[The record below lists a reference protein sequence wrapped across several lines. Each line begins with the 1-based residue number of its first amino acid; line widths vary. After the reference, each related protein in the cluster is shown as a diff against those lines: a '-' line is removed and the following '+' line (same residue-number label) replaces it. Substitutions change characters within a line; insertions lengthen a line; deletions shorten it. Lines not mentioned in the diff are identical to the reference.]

1 MKALSLSTVF
11 ILFLALTGQWAYADV
26 NAVEATIDRNP
37 VMLDEAIRLTVTAD
51 GSVERDAFDS
61 SPLLKDFVVGRTSV
75 SSQTSIV
82 NFDTKRTTVWTT
94 TLFPRKEG
102 TFTIPAL
109 TIEGKRTQPI
119 NVQVIPV
126 QEQSNVAR
134 DYFVTTD
141 IDTKEAYLN
150 QQLLYTV
157 KLFLSSNIE
166 RGSLQAPEMQNAE
179 ITQLGEDKQYT
190 DIVNG
195 RRYQIIE
202 RQFAVV
208 PQSSG
213 EFILRGPIFTG
224 EVMAA
229 NTNQRFGFFNRTQQ
243 INRVGPDIT
252 VNIKPI
258 PSDINYPWLPS
269 EMVRVDE
276 EWPQGDVFV
285 AGEPVTRIVTLTAL
299 GVVEEQLPDIPEF
312 YPPNFKLYPDQ
323 SNTTTVERNQN
334 LISQRQTSLAIIPT
348 ESGTFVLPEIT
359 IPWFNTLTE
368 KTEYATIPARTITVQ
383 AASNAN
389 NANTDAGSAQGA
401 LNNTANTQLPAS
413 DNNQTSS
420 ENSQGAETTSTAS
433 QSEAELGPQI
443 QDSSILQSPLFIGI
457 TAFISVCWLVTL
469 LGWYVTHK
477 KLKRLLAS
485 GALPNAAYSDTQSN
499 NLSEQQAYEHLL
511 AVAKQHNLKALDN
524 ALQKW
529 LSLLN
534 GDRSQRAMPGDIPES
549 KGIKVPIEQLHRLR
563 FSASQQANN
572 DDSLKQHINL
582 LIDAIKQTRSNW
594 LNNKESKKN
603 TLSDLYPTS

>member
-1 MKALSLSTVF
+1 MRALLQSTLIVFLLTLLLST
-11 ILFLALTGQWAYADV
+11 AAYADV
-26 NAVEATIDRNP
+26 NSLEATIDRNP

-51 GSVERDAFDS
+51 GSADRDAFDS

-102 TFTIPAL
+102 TFTIPSL
-109 TIEGKRTQPI
+109 TIEGKSTQPI
-119 NVQVIPV
+119 QVKVIPV

-141 IDTKEAYLN
+141 IDVKEAYLN

-208 PQSSG
+208 PQASG
-213 EFILRGPIFTG
+213 EFTLRGPIFTG

-258 PSDINYPWLPS
+258 PQGIDYPWLPS

-276 EWPQGDVFV
+276 EWPQGDSFV

-323 SNTTTVERNQN
+323 SNTTTVEKDQS

-348 ESGTFVLPEIT
+348 QPGNFVLPEIT
-359 IPWFNTLTE
+359 IPWFNTLTQQ
-368 KTEYATIPARTITVQ
+368 TEYATIPARSITV
-383 AASNAN
+383 APASGAN
-389 NANTDAGSAQGA
+389 NANTPNSLDTPSMSSASNEDIQNDIPSAAKQPNASASSEDKPLDSASGEVNTDESTQLNRMVTGALLVLFIIALTGWLVTYRKLKQAQFMGPGITNKTGSAQRPHSYA
-401 LNNTANTQLPAS
+401 QWDEKAQFQNLM
-413 DNNQTSS
+413 
-420 ENSQGAETTSTAS
+420 
-433 QSEAELGPQI
+433 
-443 QDSSILQSPLFIGI
+443 
-457 TAFISVCWLVTL
+457 SVIKAKDT
-469 LGWYVTHK
+469 
-477 KLKRLLAS
+477 RLLTP
-485 GALPNAAYSDTQSN
+485 AL
-499 NLSEQQAYEHLL
+499 
-511 AVAKQHNLKALDN
+511 KQWIN
-524 ALQKW
+524 ALTSGKAQ
-529 LSLLN
+529 LS
-534 GDRSQRAMPGDIPES
+534 QFE
-549 KGIKVPIEQLHRLR
+549 GINASVNELYALR
-563 FSASQQANN
+563 FSANKADANTQ
-572 DDSLKQHINL
+572 SKQVMKALDKLSHEAKL
-582 LIDAIKQTRSNW
+582 ARSEWKQKSEG
-594 LNNKESKKN
+594 NNN
-603 TLSDLYPTS
+603 TLSALYPAS

>member
-1 MKALSLSTVF
+1 MRALLQSTRIVFLLTLLLST
-11 ILFLALTGQWAYADV
+11 AAYADV
-26 NAVEATIDRNP
+26 NSLEATIDRNP

-51 GSVERDAFDS
+51 GSAGRDAFDS

-102 TFTIPAL
+102 TFTIPSL
-109 TIEGKRTQPI
+109 TIEGKSTKPI
-119 NVQVIPV
+119 QVKVIPV

-141 IDTKEAYLN
+141 IDVKEAYLN

-208 PQSSG
+208 PQASG
-213 EFILRGPIFTG
+213 EFTLRGPIFTG

-258 PSDINYPWLPS
+258 PQGIDYPWLPS

-276 EWPQGDVFV
+276 EWPQGDSFV

-323 SNTTTVERNQN
+323 SNTTTVEKDQS

-348 ESGTFVLPEIT
+348 QPGNFVLPEIT
-359 IPWFNTLTE
+359 IPWFNTLTQQ
-368 KTEYATIPARTITVQ
+368 TEYATIPARSITV
-383 AASNAN
+383 APASGAN
-389 NANTDAGSAQGA
+389 NANTPNRLDTPSISSASNEDIQNDIPSTATQPNASASNEDRPLDRASGEDNTDENTQLNWMVTGALLVLFVIALTGWLVTYRKLKKAQFMGPGITHRTGSAQRHHSYA
-401 LNNTANTQLPAS
+401 QWDEKAQFQNLM
-413 DNNQTSS
+413 
-420 ENSQGAETTSTAS
+420 
-433 QSEAELGPQI
+433 
-443 QDSSILQSPLFIGI
+443 
-457 TAFISVCWLVTL
+457 SVIKTKD
-469 LGWYVTHK
+469 T
-477 KLKRLLAS
+477 RLLTP
-485 GALPNAAYSDTQSN
+485 AL
-499 NLSEQQAYEHLL
+499 
-511 AVAKQHNLKALDN
+511 KQWIN
-524 ALQKW
+524 ALTSGKAQ
-529 LSLLN
+529 LS
-534 GDRSQRAMPGDIPES
+534 QFE
-549 KGIKVPIEQLHRLR
+549 GINASVNELYALR
-563 FSASQQANN
+563 FSANKADASTQSKQVMKALDKLSHEAKLARSEWKQKSEGNN
-572 DDSLKQHINL
+572 
-582 LIDAIKQTRSNW
+582 
-594 LNNKESKKN
+594 N
-603 TLSDLYPTS
+603 TLSALYPAS

>member
-1 MKALSLSTVF
+1 MRALLQSTRIVFLLTLLLST
-11 ILFLALTGQWAYADV
+11 AAYADV
-26 NAVEATIDRNP
+26 NSLEATIDRNP

-51 GSVERDAFDS
+51 GSADRDAFDS

-102 TFTIPAL
+102 TFTIPSL
-109 TIEGKRTQPI
+109 TIEGKSTKPI
-119 NVQVIPV
+119 QVKVIPV

-141 IDTKEAYLN
+141 IDVKEAYLN

-208 PQSSG
+208 PQASG
-213 EFILRGPIFTG
+213 EFTLRGPIFTG

-258 PSDINYPWLPS
+258 PQGIDYPWLPS

-276 EWPQGDVFV
+276 EWPQGDSFV

-323 SNTTTVERNQN
+323 SNTTTVEKDQS

-348 ESGTFVLPEIT
+348 QPGNFVLPEIT
-359 IPWFNTLTE
+359 IPWFNTLTQQ
-368 KTEYATIPARTITVQ
+368 TEYATIPARSITV
-383 AASNAN
+383 APASGAN
-389 NANTDAGSAQGA
+389 NANTPNSLDTPSMSSASNEDIQNDIPSTATQPNASASNEGKPLDSASGEVNSDENTQLNRMVTGALLVLFIIALTGWLVTYRKLKQAQFMGVGITNKTGSAQRLHSYA
-401 LNNTANTQLPAS
+401 QWDEKAQFQNLM
-413 DNNQTSS
+413 
-420 ENSQGAETTSTAS
+420 
-433 QSEAELGPQI
+433 
-443 QDSSILQSPLFIGI
+443 
-457 TAFISVCWLVTL
+457 SVIKAKDT
-469 LGWYVTHK
+469 
-477 KLKRLLAS
+477 RLLTPALKQWINTLTSGKAQLSQFEGINAS
-485 GALPNAAYSDTQSN
+485 VNELYA
-499 NLSEQQAYEHLL
+499 
-511 AVAKQHNLKALDN
+511 
-524 ALQKW
+524 
-529 LSLLN
+529 
-534 GDRSQRAMPGDIPES
+534 
-549 KGIKVPIEQLHRLR
+549 LR
-563 FSASQQANN
+563 FSANKAHASTQSKQFMKALDKLSHEAKLARSEWKQKSEGNN
-572 DDSLKQHINL
+572 
-582 LIDAIKQTRSNW
+582 
-594 LNNKESKKN
+594 N
-603 TLSDLYPTS
+603 TLSALYPAS

>member
-1 MKALSLSTVF
+1 MRALLQSTLIVFLLTLLLST
-11 ILFLALTGQWAYADV
+11 AAYADV
-26 NAVEATIDRNP
+26 NSLEATIDRNP

-51 GSVERDAFDS
+51 GSADRDAFDS

-102 TFTIPAL
+102 TFTIPSL
-109 TIEGKRTQPI
+109 TIEGKSTKPI
-119 NVQVIPV
+119 QVKVIPV

-141 IDTKEAYLN
+141 IDVKEAYLN

-208 PQSSG
+208 PQASG
-213 EFILRGPIFTG
+213 EFTLRGPIFTG

-258 PSDINYPWLPS
+258 PQGIDYPWLPS

-276 EWPQGDVFV
+276 EWPQGDSFV

-323 SNTTTVERNQN
+323 SNTTTVEKDQS

-348 ESGTFVLPEIT
+348 QPGNFVLPEIT
-359 IPWFNTLTE
+359 IPWFNTLTQQ
-368 KTEYATIPARTITVQ
+368 TEYATIPARSITV
-383 AASNAN
+383 APASGAN
-389 NANTDAGSAQGA
+389 NANTPNSLDTPSMSSASNEDIQNDIPSTATQPNASASNEDKPLDSASGDVNTDESTQLNWMVTGALLVLFVIALTGWLVTYRKLKQAQFMGPGITNKTGSAQRPHSYA
-401 LNNTANTQLPAS
+401 QWDEKAQFQNLM
-413 DNNQTSS
+413 
-420 ENSQGAETTSTAS
+420 
-433 QSEAELGPQI
+433 
-443 QDSSILQSPLFIGI
+443 
-457 TAFISVCWLVTL
+457 SVIKAKDT
-469 LGWYVTHK
+469 
-477 KLKRLLAS
+477 RLLTP
-485 GALPNAAYSDTQSN
+485 AL
-499 NLSEQQAYEHLL
+499 
-511 AVAKQHNLKALDN
+511 KQWIN
-524 ALQKW
+524 ALTSGKAQ
-529 LSLLN
+529 LS
-534 GDRSQRAMPGDIPES
+534 QFE
-549 KGIKVPIEQLHRLR
+549 GINASVNELYALR
-563 FSASQQANN
+563 FSANKADANTQ
-572 DDSLKQHINL
+572 SKQVMKALDKLSHEAKL
-582 LIDAIKQTRSNW
+582 ARSEWKQKSEG
-594 LNNKESKKN
+594 NNN
-603 TLSDLYPTS
+603 TLSALYPAS

>member
-1 MKALSLSTVF
+1 MRALLQSTLIVFLLTLLLST
-11 ILFLALTGQWAYADV
+11 AAYADV
-26 NAVEATIDRNP
+26 NSLEATIDRNP

-51 GSVERDAFDS
+51 GSADRDAFDS

-102 TFTIPAL
+102 TFTIPSL
-109 TIEGKRTQPI
+109 TIEGKSTQPI
-119 NVQVIPV
+119 QVKVIPV

-141 IDTKEAYLN
+141 IDVKEAYLN

-208 PQSSG
+208 PQASG
-213 EFILRGPIFTG
+213 EFTLRGPIFTG

-258 PSDINYPWLPS
+258 PQGIDYPWLPS

-276 EWPQGDVFV
+276 EWPQGDSFV

-323 SNTTTVERNQN
+323 SNTTTVEKDQS

-348 ESGTFVLPEIT
+348 QPGNFVLPEIT
-359 IPWFNTLTE
+359 IPWFNTLTQQ
-368 KTEYATIPARTITVQ
+368 TEYATIPARSITV
-383 AASNAN
+383 APASGAN
-389 NANTDAGSAQGA
+389 NANTPNSLDTPSISSASNEDIQNDIPSTAKQPNASASNENKPLDSASGDVNTDESTQLNWMVTCALLVLFIIALTGWLVTYRKLKQAQFMGPGITNKTGSAQRPHSYA
-401 LNNTANTQLPAS
+401 QWDEKAQFQNLM
-413 DNNQTSS
+413 
-420 ENSQGAETTSTAS
+420 
-433 QSEAELGPQI
+433 
-443 QDSSILQSPLFIGI
+443 
-457 TAFISVCWLVTL
+457 SVIKAKDT
-469 LGWYVTHK
+469 
-477 KLKRLLAS
+477 RLLTS
-485 GALPNAAYSDTQSN
+485 AL
-499 NLSEQQAYEHLL
+499 
-511 AVAKQHNLKALDN
+511 KQWIN
-524 ALQKW
+524 ALTSGKAQ
-529 LSLLN
+529 LS
-534 GDRSQRAMPGDIPES
+534 QFE
-549 KGIKVPIEQLHRLR
+549 GINASVNELYALR
-563 FSASQQANN
+563 FSANKADANTQ
-572 DDSLKQHINL
+572 SKQVMKALDKLSHEAKL
-582 LIDAIKQTRSNW
+582 ARSEWKQKSEG
-594 LNNKESKKN
+594 NNN
-603 TLSDLYPTS
+603 TLSALYPAS

>member
-1 MKALSLSTVF
+1 MRALLQSTRIVFLLTLLLST
-11 ILFLALTGQWAYADV
+11 AAYADV
-26 NAVEATIDRNP
+26 NSLEATIDRNP

-51 GSVERDAFDS
+51 GSADRDAFDS

-102 TFTIPAL
+102 TFTIPSL
-109 TIEGKRTQPI
+109 TIEGKSTQPI
-119 NVQVIPV
+119 QVKVIPV

-141 IDTKEAYLN
+141 IDVKEAYLN

-208 PQSSG
+208 PQASG
-213 EFILRGPIFTG
+213 EFTLRGPIFTG

-258 PSDINYPWLPS
+258 PQGIDYPWLPS

-276 EWPQGDVFV
+276 EWPQGDSFV

-323 SNTTTVERNQN
+323 SNTTTVEKDQS

-348 ESGTFVLPEIT
+348 QPGNFVLPEIT
-359 IPWFNTLTE
+359 IPWFNTLTQQ
-368 KTEYATIPARTITVQ
+368 TEYATIPARSITV
-383 AASNAN
+383 APASGAN
-389 NANTDAGSAQGA
+389 NANTPNSLDTPSMSSASNEDIQNDIPSTATQPNASASNEGKPLDSASGEVNTDENTQLNRMVTGALLVLFIIALTGWLVTYRKLKQAQFMGPGLTNKTGSAQRPHSYA
-401 LNNTANTQLPAS
+401 QWDEKAQFQNLM
-413 DNNQTSS
+413 
-420 ENSQGAETTSTAS
+420 
-433 QSEAELGPQI
+433 
-443 QDSSILQSPLFIGI
+443 
-457 TAFISVCWLVTL
+457 SVIKAKDT
-469 LGWYVTHK
+469 
-477 KLKRLLAS
+477 RLLTP
-485 GALPNAAYSDTQSN
+485 AL
-499 NLSEQQAYEHLL
+499 
-511 AVAKQHNLKALDN
+511 KQWIN
-524 ALQKW
+524 ALTSGKAQ
-529 LSLLN
+529 LS
-534 GDRSQRAMPGDIPES
+534 QFE
-549 KGIKVPIEQLHRLR
+549 GINASVNELYALR
-563 FSASQQANN
+563 FSANKADANTQ
-572 DDSLKQHINL
+572 SKQVMKALDKLSHEAKL
-582 LIDAIKQTRSNW
+582 ARSEWKQKSEG
-594 LNNKESKKN
+594 NNN
-603 TLSDLYPTS
+603 TLSALYPAS

>member
-1 MKALSLSTVF
+1 MKALLRSTYFIF
-11 ILFLALTGQWAYADV
+11 ILTTLFSAVASTNAFADV

-37 VMLDEAIRLTVTAD
+37 VMIDEAIRLTITAD
-51 GSVERDAFDS
+51 GSADRDAFDS

-102 TFTIPAL
+102 TFTIPSL
-109 TIEGKRTQPI
+109 TVEGKSTKPI
-119 NVQVIPV
+119 QVKVIPV

-141 IDTKEAYLN
+141 IDIKEAYLN

-179 ITQLGEDKQYT
+179 IKQLGDDKQYT

-208 PQSSG
+208 PQASG
-213 EFILRGPIFTG
+213 EFTLRGPIFTG

-258 PSDINYPWLPS
+258 PQGIDYPWLPS

-276 EWPQGDVFV
+276 EWPQGDTFV

-323 SNTTTVERNQN
+323 SNTTTVEKDQS

-348 ESGTFVLPEIT
+348 QAGNFVLPEIT
-359 IPWFNTLTE
+359 IPWFNTLTQQ
-368 KTEYATIPARTITVQ
+368 TEYATIPARSITVAPASGVNKGN
-383 AASNAN
+383 AA
-389 NANTDAGSAQGA
+389 NANTPVSSSTTVENVPNDVPSTAAQSSTDADNKTNAS
-401 LNNTANTQLPAS
+401 NNASDDANTNKIA
-413 DNNQTSS
+413 
-420 ENSQGAETTSTAS
+420 
-433 QSEAELGPQI
+433 
-443 QDSSILQSPLFIGI
+443 PLYWAVTGVFIALFVIALAG
-457 TAFISVCWLVTL
+457 WLYT
-469 LGWYVTHK
+469 YR
-477 KLKRLLAS
+477 KLKQSRTFGQNS
-485 GALPNAAYSDTQSN
+485 SVKHGVPGSHALTSFDEKAQYQ
-499 NLSEQQAYEHLL
+499 NLMS
-511 AVAKQHNLKALDN
+511 VIKAKDIRSLSPSLKQWIN
-524 ALQKW
+524 ALTAGNVKH
-529 LSLLN
+529 
-534 GDRSQRAMPGDIPES
+534 SQFES
-549 KGIKVPIEQLHRLR
+549 INRIVNELYALR
-563 FSASQQANN
+563 FSANKSDASVQT
-572 DDSLKQHINL
+572 KQITKVLEELSNEVKRTRNEWKRK
-582 LIDAIKQTRSNW
+582 DASDNH
-594 LNNKESKKN
+594 
-603 TLSDLYPTS
+603 TLSNLYPAS

>member
-1 MKALSLSTVF
+1 MRALLQSTLIVFLLTLLLST
-11 ILFLALTGQWAYADV
+11 AAYADV
-26 NAVEATIDRNP
+26 NSLEATIDRNP

-51 GSVERDAFDS
+51 GSADRDAFDS

-102 TFTIPAL
+102 TFTIPSL
-109 TIEGKRTQPI
+109 TIEGKSTQPI
-119 NVQVIPV
+119 QVKVIPV

-141 IDTKEAYLN
+141 IDVKEAYLN

-208 PQSSG
+208 PQASG
-213 EFILRGPIFTG
+213 EFTLRGPIFTG

-258 PSDINYPWLPS
+258 PQGIDYPWLPS

-276 EWPQGDVFV
+276 EWPQGDSFV
-285 AGEPVTRIVTLTAL
+285 TGEPVTRIVTLTAL

-323 SNTTTVERNQN
+323 SNTTTVEKDQS

-348 ESGTFVLPEIT
+348 QPGNFVLPEIT
-359 IPWFNTLTE
+359 IPWFNTLTQQ
-368 KTEYATIPARTITVQ
+368 TEYATIPARSITV
-383 AASNAN
+383 APASGAN
-389 NANTDAGSAQGA
+389 NANTPNSLDTPSMSSASNEDIQNDIPSTATQPNASASNEGKPLDSASGEVNSDENTQLNRMVTGALLVLFIIALTGWLVTYRKLKQAQFMGVGITNKTGSAQRLHSYA
-401 LNNTANTQLPAS
+401 QWDEKAQFQNLM
-413 DNNQTSS
+413 
-420 ENSQGAETTSTAS
+420 
-433 QSEAELGPQI
+433 
-443 QDSSILQSPLFIGI
+443 
-457 TAFISVCWLVTL
+457 SVIKAKDT
-469 LGWYVTHK
+469 
-477 KLKRLLAS
+477 RLLTP
-485 GALPNAAYSDTQSN
+485 AL
-499 NLSEQQAYEHLL
+499 
-511 AVAKQHNLKALDN
+511 KQWIN
-524 ALQKW
+524 ALTSGKAQ
-529 LSLLN
+529 LS
-534 GDRSQRAMPGDIPES
+534 QFE
-549 KGIKVPIEQLHRLR
+549 GINASVNELYALR
-563 FSASQQANN
+563 FSANKADANTQ
-572 DDSLKQHINL
+572 SKQVMKALDKLSHEAKL
-582 LIDAIKQTRSNW
+582 ARSEWKRKSEGSN
-594 LNNKESKKN
+594 N
-603 TLSDLYPTS
+603 TLSALYPAS

>member
-1 MKALSLSTVF
+1 MRALLQSTRIVFLLTLLLST
-11 ILFLALTGQWAYADV
+11 AAYADV
-26 NAVEATIDRNP
+26 NSLEATIDRNP

-51 GSVERDAFDS
+51 GSADRDAFDS

-102 TFTIPAL
+102 TFTIPSL
-109 TIEGKRTQPI
+109 TIEGKSTQPI
-119 NVQVIPV
+119 QVKVIPV

-141 IDTKEAYLN
+141 IDVKEAYLN

-208 PQSSG
+208 PQASG
-213 EFILRGPIFTG
+213 EFTLRGPIFTG

-258 PSDINYPWLPS
+258 PQGIDYPWLPS

-276 EWPQGDVFV
+276 EWPQGDSFV
-285 AGEPVTRIVTLTAL
+285 AGEPVTRIITLTAL

-323 SNTTTVERNQN
+323 SNTTTVEKDQS

-348 ESGTFVLPEIT
+348 QPGNFVLPEIT
-359 IPWFNTLTE
+359 IPWFNTLTQQ
-368 KTEYATIPARTITVQ
+368 TEYATIPARSITV
-383 AASNAN
+383 APASSAN
-389 NANTDAGSAQGA
+389 NANTSNIPNTPLSSSTGTDAIQNDIPSTATKPSVSTNDEGKPLGSASGEVNTDKNNQLNWMVIGVLLALFVIALTGWLFTYRKLKQAQSTGLGITHKTSSAQRIHSSAQWDEKAHFQSLMSVIKAKNTRELTPA
-401 LNNTANTQLPAS
+401 LNKWIKALTLGNAQL
-413 DNNQTSS
+413 
-420 ENSQGAETTSTAS
+420 SQ
-433 QSEAELGPQI
+433 
-443 QDSSILQSPLFIGI
+443 FKGI
-457 TAFISVCWLVTL
+457 T
-469 LGWYVTHK
+469 
-477 KLKRLLAS
+477 
-485 GALPNAAYSDTQSN
+485 
-499 NLSEQQAYEHLL
+499 
-511 AVAKQHNLKALDN
+511 
-524 ALQKW
+524 
-529 LSLLN
+529 
-534 GDRSQRAMPGDIPES
+534 DRVNELYA
-549 KGIKVPIEQLHRLR
+549 LR
-563 FSASQQANN
+563 FSANKVDVSAQ
-572 DDSLKQHINL
+572 SKQVTKTLEQLSHE
-582 LIDAIKQTRSNW
+582 IKIARSEW
-594 LNNKESKKN
+594 KQKN
-603 TLSDLYPTS
+603 TKNAHTLSNLYPAS

>member
-1 MKALSLSTVF
+1 MRALLQSTRIVFLLTLLLST
-11 ILFLALTGQWAYADV
+11 AAYADV
-26 NAVEATIDRNP
+26 NSLEATIDRNP

-51 GSVERDAFDS
+51 GSADRDAFDS

-102 TFTIPAL
+102 TFTIPSL
-109 TIEGKRTQPI
+109 TIEGKSTQPI
-119 NVQVIPV
+119 QVKVIPV

-141 IDTKEAYLN
+141 IDVKEAYLN

-208 PQSSG
+208 PQASG
-213 EFILRGPIFTG
+213 EFTLRGPIFTG

-258 PSDINYPWLPS
+258 PQGIDYPWLPS

-276 EWPQGDVFV
+276 EWPQGDSFV

-323 SNTTTVERNQN
+323 SNTTTVEKDQS

-348 ESGTFVLPEIT
+348 QPGNFVLPEIT
-359 IPWFNTLTE
+359 IPWFNTLTQQ
-368 KTEYATIPARTITVQ
+368 TEYATIPARSITV
-383 AASNAN
+383 APASGAN
-389 NANTDAGSAQGA
+389 NANTPNSLDTPSMSSASNEDIQNDIPSAAKQPNASASSEDKPLDSASGEVNTDESTQLNWMVTCALLVLFIIALTGWLVTYRKLKQAQFMGPGITNKTGSAQRPHSYA
-401 LNNTANTQLPAS
+401 QWDEKAQFQNLM
-413 DNNQTSS
+413 
-420 ENSQGAETTSTAS
+420 
-433 QSEAELGPQI
+433 
-443 QDSSILQSPLFIGI
+443 
-457 TAFISVCWLVTL
+457 SVIKAKDT
-469 LGWYVTHK
+469 
-477 KLKRLLAS
+477 RLLTP
-485 GALPNAAYSDTQSN
+485 AL
-499 NLSEQQAYEHLL
+499 
-511 AVAKQHNLKALDN
+511 KQWIN
-524 ALQKW
+524 ALTSGKAQ
-529 LSLLN
+529 LS
-534 GDRSQRAMPGDIPES
+534 QFE
-549 KGIKVPIEQLHRLR
+549 GINASVNELYALR
-563 FSASQQANN
+563 FSANKADANTQ
-572 DDSLKQHINL
+572 SKQVMKALDKLSHEAKL
-582 LIDAIKQTRSNW
+582 ARSEWKQKSEG
-594 LNNKESKKN
+594 NNN
-603 TLSDLYPTS
+603 TLSALYPAS

>member
-1 MKALSLSTVF
+1 MRALLQSTLIVFLLTLLLST
-11 ILFLALTGQWAYADV
+11 AAYADV
-26 NAVEATIDRNP
+26 NSLEATIDRNP

-51 GSVERDAFDS
+51 GSADRDAFDS

-102 TFTIPAL
+102 TFTIPSL
-109 TIEGKRTQPI
+109 TIEGKSTQPI
-119 NVQVIPV
+119 QVKVIPV

-141 IDTKEAYLN
+141 IDVKEAYLN

-208 PQSSG
+208 PQASG
-213 EFILRGPIFTG
+213 EFTLRGPIFTG

-258 PSDINYPWLPS
+258 PQGIDYPWLPS
-269 EMVRVDE
+269 AMVRVDE
-276 EWPQGDVFV
+276 EWPQGDSFV

-323 SNTTTVERNQN
+323 SNTTTVENDQS
-334 LISQRQTSLAIIPT
+334 LILQRQTSLAIIPT
-348 ESGTFVLPEIT
+348 QPGNFVLPEIT
-359 IPWFNTLTE
+359 IPWFNTLTQQ
-368 KTEYATIPARTITVQ
+368 TEYATIPARSITV
-383 AASNAN
+383 APASGAN
-389 NANTDAGSAQGA
+389 NANTPNSLDTPSMSSASNEDIQNDIPSTATQPNASASNEGKPLDSASGEVNSDENTQLNRMVTGALLVLFIIALTGWLVTYRKLKQAQFMGVGITNKTGSAQRLHSYA
-401 LNNTANTQLPAS
+401 QWDEKAQFQNLM
-413 DNNQTSS
+413 
-420 ENSQGAETTSTAS
+420 
-433 QSEAELGPQI
+433 
-443 QDSSILQSPLFIGI
+443 
-457 TAFISVCWLVTL
+457 SVIKAKDT
-469 LGWYVTHK
+469 
-477 KLKRLLAS
+477 RLLTP
-485 GALPNAAYSDTQSN
+485 AL
-499 NLSEQQAYEHLL
+499 
-511 AVAKQHNLKALDN
+511 KQWIN
-524 ALQKW
+524 ALTSGKAQ
-529 LSLLN
+529 LS
-534 GDRSQRAMPGDIPES
+534 QFE
-549 KGIKVPIEQLHRLR
+549 GINASVNELYALR
-563 FSASQQANN
+563 FSANKADANTQ
-572 DDSLKQHINL
+572 SKQVMKALDKLSHEAKL
-582 LIDAIKQTRSNW
+582 ARSEWKQKSEG
-594 LNNKESKKN
+594 NNN
-603 TLSDLYPTS
+603 TLSALYPAS

>member
-1 MKALSLSTVF
+1 MRALLQSTLIVFLLTLLLST
-11 ILFLALTGQWAYADV
+11 AAYADV
-26 NAVEATIDRNP
+26 NSLEATIDRNP

-51 GSVERDAFDS
+51 GSADRDAFDS

-102 TFTIPAL
+102 TFTIPSL
-109 TIEGKRTQPI
+109 TIEGKSTQPI
-119 NVQVIPV
+119 QVKVIPV

-141 IDTKEAYLN
+141 IDVKEAYLN

-208 PQSSG
+208 PQASG
-213 EFILRGPIFTG
+213 EFTLRGPIFTG

-258 PSDINYPWLPS
+258 PQGIDYPWLPS

-276 EWPQGDVFV
+276 EWPQGDSFV

-323 SNTTTVERNQN
+323 SNTTTVEKDQS

-348 ESGTFVLPEIT
+348 QPGNFVLPEIT
-359 IPWFNTLTE
+359 IPWFNTLTQQ
-368 KTEYATIPARTITVQ
+368 TEYATIPARSITV
-383 AASNAN
+383 APASGAN
-389 NANTDAGSAQGA
+389 NANTPNSLDTPSISSASNEDIQNDIPSTAPQTNASASNEGKPLASASGDVSTDESTQLNWMVTGALLVLFVIALTGWLVTYRKLKQAQFMGVGITNKTGSAQRLHSYA
-401 LNNTANTQLPAS
+401 QWDEKAQFQNLM
-413 DNNQTSS
+413 
-420 ENSQGAETTSTAS
+420 
-433 QSEAELGPQI
+433 
-443 QDSSILQSPLFIGI
+443 
-457 TAFISVCWLVTL
+457 SVIKAKDT
-469 LGWYVTHK
+469 
-477 KLKRLLAS
+477 RLLTP
-485 GALPNAAYSDTQSN
+485 AL
-499 NLSEQQAYEHLL
+499 
-511 AVAKQHNLKALDN
+511 KQWIN
-524 ALQKW
+524 ALTSGKAQ
-529 LSLLN
+529 LS
-534 GDRSQRAMPGDIPES
+534 QFE
-549 KGIKVPIEQLHRLR
+549 GINASVNELYALR
-563 FSASQQANN
+563 FSANKADANTQ
-572 DDSLKQHINL
+572 SKQVMKALDKLSHEAKL
-582 LIDAIKQTRSNW
+582 ARSEWKQKSEG
-594 LNNKESKKN
+594 NNN
-603 TLSDLYPTS
+603 TLSALYPAS

>member
-1 MKALSLSTVF
+1 MRALLQSTLIVFLLTLLLST
-11 ILFLALTGQWAYADV
+11 AAYADV
-26 NAVEATIDRNP
+26 HSLEATIDRNP

-51 GSVERDAFDS
+51 GSADRDAFDS

-102 TFTIPAL
+102 TFTIPSL
-109 TIEGKRTQPI
+109 TIEGKSTKPI
-119 NVQVIPV
+119 QVKVIPV

-141 IDTKEAYLN
+141 IDVKEAYLN

-208 PQSSG
+208 PQASG
-213 EFILRGPIFTG
+213 EFTLRGPIFTG

-258 PSDINYPWLPS
+258 PQGIDYPWLPS

-276 EWPQGDVFV
+276 EWPQGDSFV

-323 SNTTTVERNQN
+323 SNTTTVEKDQS

-348 ESGTFVLPEIT
+348 QPGNFVLPEIT
-359 IPWFNTLTE
+359 IPWFNTLTQQ
-368 KTEYATIPARTITVQ
+368 TEYATIPARSITV
-383 AASNAN
+383 APASGAN
-389 NANTDAGSAQGA
+389 NANTPNSLDTPSISSASNEDIQNDIPSTAKQPNASASNENKPLDSASGEVNTDESTQLNWMVTCALFVLFIIALTGWLVTYRKLKQAQFMGVGITNKTGSAQRLHSYA
-401 LNNTANTQLPAS
+401 QWDEKAQFQNLM
-413 DNNQTSS
+413 
-420 ENSQGAETTSTAS
+420 
-433 QSEAELGPQI
+433 
-443 QDSSILQSPLFIGI
+443 
-457 TAFISVCWLVTL
+457 SVIKAKDT
-469 LGWYVTHK
+469 
-477 KLKRLLAS
+477 RLLTP
-485 GALPNAAYSDTQSN
+485 AL
-499 NLSEQQAYEHLL
+499 
-511 AVAKQHNLKALDN
+511 KQWIN
-524 ALQKW
+524 ALTSGKAQ
-529 LSLLN
+529 LS
-534 GDRSQRAMPGDIPES
+534 QFE
-549 KGIKVPIEQLHRLR
+549 GINASVNELYALR
-563 FSASQQANN
+563 FSANKADASTQSKQVMKALDKLSHEAKLARSEWKQKSEGNN
-572 DDSLKQHINL
+572 
-582 LIDAIKQTRSNW
+582 
-594 LNNKESKKN
+594 N
-603 TLSDLYPTS
+603 TLSALYPAS

>member
-1 MKALSLSTVF
+1 MRALLQSTLIVFLLTLLLST
-11 ILFLALTGQWAYADV
+11 AAYADV
-26 NAVEATIDRNP
+26 HSLEATIDRNP

-51 GSVERDAFDS
+51 GSADRDAFDS

-102 TFTIPAL
+102 TFTIPSL
-109 TIEGKRTQPI
+109 TIEGKSTQPI
-119 NVQVIPV
+119 QVKVIPV

-141 IDTKEAYLN
+141 IDVKEAYLN

-208 PQSSG
+208 PQASG
-213 EFILRGPIFTG
+213 EFTLRGPIFTG

-258 PSDINYPWLPS
+258 PQGIDYPWLPS

-276 EWPQGDVFV
+276 EWPQGDSFV

-323 SNTTTVERNQN
+323 SNTTTVEKDQS

-348 ESGTFVLPEIT
+348 QPGNFVLPEIT
-359 IPWFNTLTE
+359 IPWFNTLTQQ
-368 KTEYATIPARTITVQ
+368 TEYATIPARSITV
-383 AASNAN
+383 APAGGAN
-389 NANTDAGSAQGA
+389 NANTPNSLDTPSISNASNEDIQNDIPSTATQPNASASNEGKPLDSASGEVNSDENTQLNRMVTGALLVLFIIALTGWLVTYRKLKQAQFMGVGITNKIGSAQRLHSYA
-401 LNNTANTQLPAS
+401 QWDEKAQFQNLM
-413 DNNQTSS
+413 
-420 ENSQGAETTSTAS
+420 
-433 QSEAELGPQI
+433 
-443 QDSSILQSPLFIGI
+443 
-457 TAFISVCWLVTL
+457 SVIKAKDT
-469 LGWYVTHK
+469 
-477 KLKRLLAS
+477 RLLTP
-485 GALPNAAYSDTQSN
+485 AL
-499 NLSEQQAYEHLL
+499 
-511 AVAKQHNLKALDN
+511 KQWIN
-524 ALQKW
+524 ALTSGKAQ
-529 LSLLN
+529 LS
-534 GDRSQRAMPGDIPES
+534 QFE
-549 KGIKVPIEQLHRLR
+549 GINASVNELYALR
-563 FSASQQANN
+563 FSANKADANTQ
-572 DDSLKQHINL
+572 SKQVMKALDKLSHEAKL
-582 LIDAIKQTRSNW
+582 ARSEWKQKSEG
-594 LNNKESKKN
+594 NNN
-603 TLSDLYPTS
+603 TLSALYPAS

>member
-1 MKALSLSTVF
+1 MRALLQSTLIVFLLTLLLST
-11 ILFLALTGQWAYADV
+11 AAYADV
-26 NAVEATIDRNP
+26 NSLEATIDRNP

-51 GSVERDAFDS
+51 GSADRDAFDS

-102 TFTIPAL
+102 TFTIPSL
-109 TIEGKRTQPI
+109 TIEGKSTQPI
-119 NVQVIPV
+119 QVKVIPV

-141 IDTKEAYLN
+141 IDVKEAYLN

-208 PQSSG
+208 PQASG
-213 EFILRGPIFTG
+213 EFTLRGPIFTG

-258 PSDINYPWLPS
+258 PQGIDYPWLPS

-276 EWPQGDVFV
+276 EWPQGDSFV

-323 SNTTTVERNQN
+323 SNTTTVEKDQS

-348 ESGTFVLPEIT
+348 QPGNFVLPEIT
-359 IPWFNTLTE
+359 IPWFNTLTQQ
-368 KTEYATIPARTITVQ
+368 TEYATIPARSITV
-383 AASNAN
+383 APASGAN
-389 NANTDAGSAQGA
+389 NANTPNSLDTPSISSASNEDIQNDIPSTAPQPNASASKEGEPLDSASGEFNTDENTQLNWMVTGALLVLFVIALTGWLVTYRKLKQAQFMGVGITNKTGSAQRLHSYA
-401 LNNTANTQLPAS
+401 QWDEKAQFQNLM
-413 DNNQTSS
+413 
-420 ENSQGAETTSTAS
+420 
-433 QSEAELGPQI
+433 
-443 QDSSILQSPLFIGI
+443 
-457 TAFISVCWLVTL
+457 SVIKAKDT
-469 LGWYVTHK
+469 
-477 KLKRLLAS
+477 RLLTP
-485 GALPNAAYSDTQSN
+485 AL
-499 NLSEQQAYEHLL
+499 
-511 AVAKQHNLKALDN
+511 KQWIN
-524 ALQKW
+524 ALTSGKAQ
-529 LSLLN
+529 LS
-534 GDRSQRAMPGDIPES
+534 QFE
-549 KGIKVPIEQLHRLR
+549 GINASVNELYALR
-563 FSASQQANN
+563 FSANKADANTQ
-572 DDSLKQHINL
+572 SKQVMKALDKLSHEAKL
-582 LIDAIKQTRSNW
+582 ARSEWKQKSEG
-594 LNNKESKKN
+594 NNN
-603 TLSDLYPTS
+603 TLSALYPAS

>member
-1 MKALSLSTVF
+1 MRALLQSTG
-11 ILFLALTGQWAYADV
+11 IIFLLTLLVSAAAYADV
-26 NAVEATIDRNP
+26 NSVEATIDRNP
-37 VMLDEAIRLTVTAD
+37 VMLDEAIRLTITAD
-51 GSVERDAFDS
+51 GSADRDAFDS

-102 TFTIPAL
+102 TFTIPSL
-109 TIEGKRTQPI
+109 TIEGKSTKPI
-119 NVQVIPV
+119 QVEVIPV

-141 IDTKEAYLN
+141 IDLNEAYLN

-208 PQSSG
+208 PQASG
-213 EFILRGPIFTG
+213 EFTLRGPIFTG

-258 PSDINYPWLPS
+258 PQGIDYPWLPS

-276 EWPQGDVFV
+276 EWPQGDNFV

-323 SNTTTVERNQN
+323 SNTTTVEKDQS

-348 ESGTFVLPEIT
+348 QPGDFVLPEIT
-359 IPWFNTLTE
+359 IPWFNTLTQ
-368 KTEYATIPARTITVQ
+368 KTEYATIPARSITVVP
-383 AASNAN
+383 ATSSSNP
-389 NANTDAGSAQGA
+389 S
-401 LNNTANTQLPAS
+401 NTAP
-413 DNNQTSS
+413 TS
-420 ENSQGAETTSTAS
+420 NETV
-433 QSEAELGPQI
+433 G
-443 QDSSILQSPLFIGI
+443 
-457 TAFISVCWLVTL
+457 
-469 LGWYVTHK
+469 
-477 KLKRLLAS
+477 
-485 GALPNAAYSDTQSN
+485 DTQSGLPSKAIEPDVDSSKEGKPSDSTADDASIN
-499 NLSEQQAYEHLL
+499 ERTQLDWVVSVVLL
-511 AVAKQHNLKALDN
+511 ALLLVALIGWFLTYRKLKQTQLAGLTDSTKPRFNVTAALDEKAQYQRLMAVIKAKDTSSVPLTLKQWIN
-524 ALQKW
+524 ALTAGKAH
-529 LSLLN
+529 LSQFDGVNTAVDELY
-534 GDRSQRAMPGDIPES
+534 A
-549 KGIKVPIEQLHRLR
+549 LR
-563 FSASQQANN
+563 FSASQTDKGAQSEQISKTLEKLTNE
-572 DDSLKQHINL
+572 
-582 LIDAIKQTRSNW
+582 IKQARSKW
-594 LNNKESKKN
+594 QQTGAKN
-603 TLSDLYPTS
+603 SHTLSNLYPAS

>member
-1 MKALSLSTVF
+1 MRALLQSTLIVFLLTLLLST
-11 ILFLALTGQWAYADV
+11 AAYADV
-26 NAVEATIDRNP
+26 NSLEATIDRNP

-51 GSVERDAFDS
+51 GSADRDAFDS

-102 TFTIPAL
+102 TFTIPSL
-109 TIEGKRTQPI
+109 TIEGKSTQPI
-119 NVQVIPV
+119 QVKVIPV

-141 IDTKEAYLN
+141 IDVKEAYLN

-208 PQSSG
+208 PQASG
-213 EFILRGPIFTG
+213 EFTLRGPIFTG

-258 PSDINYPWLPS
+258 PQGIDYPWLPS

-276 EWPQGDVFV
+276 EWPQGDSFV

-323 SNTTTVERNQN
+323 SNTTTVEKDQS

-348 ESGTFVLPEIT
+348 QPGNFVLPEIT
-359 IPWFNTLTE
+359 IPWFNTLTQQ
-368 KTEYATIPARTITVQ
+368 TEYATIPARSITV
-383 AASNAN
+383 APASGAN
-389 NANTDAGSAQGA
+389 NANTPNSLDTPSISSASNEDIQNDIPTTAKQPNASASNEDKPLDSASGEVNTDESTQLNWMVTCALLVLFIIALTGWLVTYRKLKQAQFMGPGLTNKTGSAQRPHSYA
-401 LNNTANTQLPAS
+401 QWDEKAQFQNLM
-413 DNNQTSS
+413 
-420 ENSQGAETTSTAS
+420 
-433 QSEAELGPQI
+433 
-443 QDSSILQSPLFIGI
+443 
-457 TAFISVCWLVTL
+457 SVIKAKDT
-469 LGWYVTHK
+469 
-477 KLKRLLAS
+477 RLLTP
-485 GALPNAAYSDTQSN
+485 AL
-499 NLSEQQAYEHLL
+499 
-511 AVAKQHNLKALDN
+511 KQWIN
-524 ALQKW
+524 ALTSGKAQ
-529 LSLLN
+529 LS
-534 GDRSQRAMPGDIPES
+534 QFE
-549 KGIKVPIEQLHRLR
+549 GINASVNELYALR
-563 FSASQQANN
+563 FSANKADANTQ
-572 DDSLKQHINL
+572 SKQVMKALDKLSHEAKL
-582 LIDAIKQTRSNW
+582 ARSEWKQKSEG
-594 LNNKESKKN
+594 NNN
-603 TLSDLYPTS
+603 TLSALYPAS

>member
-1 MKALSLSTVF
+1 MRALLQSTRIVFLLTLLLST
-11 ILFLALTGQWAYADV
+11 AAYADV
-26 NAVEATIDRNP
+26 NSLEATIDRNP

-51 GSVERDAFDS
+51 GSADRDAFDS

-102 TFTIPAL
+102 TFTIPSL
-109 TIEGKRTQPI
+109 TIEGKSTQPI
-119 NVQVIPV
+119 QVKVIPV

-141 IDTKEAYLN
+141 IDVKEAYLN

-208 PQSSG
+208 PQASG
-213 EFILRGPIFTG
+213 EFTLRGPIFTG

-258 PSDINYPWLPS
+258 PQGIDYPWLPS
-269 EMVRVDE
+269 AMVRVDE
-276 EWPQGDVFV
+276 EWPQGDSFV

-323 SNTTTVERNQN
+323 SNTTTVEKDQS

-348 ESGTFVLPEIT
+348 QPGNFVLPEIT
-359 IPWFNTLTE
+359 IPWFNTLTQQ
-368 KTEYATIPARTITVQ
+368 TEYATIPARSITV
-383 AASNAN
+383 APASGAN
-389 NANTDAGSAQGA
+389 NANTPNSLDTPSISSASNEDIQNDIPTTAKQPNASASNEDKPLDSASGEVNTDESTQLNWMVTCALLVLFIIALTGWLVTYRKLKQAQFMGPGLTNKTGSAQRPHSYA
-401 LNNTANTQLPAS
+401 QWDEKAQFQNLM
-413 DNNQTSS
+413 
-420 ENSQGAETTSTAS
+420 
-433 QSEAELGPQI
+433 
-443 QDSSILQSPLFIGI
+443 
-457 TAFISVCWLVTL
+457 SVIKAKDT
-469 LGWYVTHK
+469 
-477 KLKRLLAS
+477 RLLTP
-485 GALPNAAYSDTQSN
+485 AL
-499 NLSEQQAYEHLL
+499 
-511 AVAKQHNLKALDN
+511 KQWIN
-524 ALQKW
+524 ALTSGKAQ
-529 LSLLN
+529 LS
-534 GDRSQRAMPGDIPES
+534 QFE
-549 KGIKVPIEQLHRLR
+549 GINASVNELYALR
-563 FSASQQANN
+563 FSANKADANTQ
-572 DDSLKQHINL
+572 SKQVMKALDKLSHEAKL
-582 LIDAIKQTRSNW
+582 ARSEWKQKSEGSN
-594 LNNKESKKN
+594 N
-603 TLSDLYPTS
+603 TLSALYPAS

>member
-1 MKALSLSTVF
+1 MRALLQSTRIVFLLTLLLST
-11 ILFLALTGQWAYADV
+11 AAYADV
-26 NAVEATIDRNP
+26 NSLEATIDRNP

-51 GSVERDAFDS
+51 GSADRDAFDS

-102 TFTIPAL
+102 TFTIPSL
-109 TIEGKRTQPI
+109 TIEGKSTKPI
-119 NVQVIPV
+119 QVKVIPV

-141 IDTKEAYLN
+141 IDVKEAYLN

-208 PQSSG
+208 PQASG
-213 EFILRGPIFTG
+213 EFTLRGPIFTG

-258 PSDINYPWLPS
+258 PQGIDYPWLPS

-276 EWPQGDVFV
+276 EWPQGDSFV

-323 SNTTTVERNQN
+323 SNTTTVEKDQS

-348 ESGTFVLPEIT
+348 QPGNFVLPEIT
-359 IPWFNTLTE
+359 IPWFNTLTQQ
-368 KTEYATIPARTITVQ
+368 TEYATIPARSITV
-383 AASNAN
+383 APASGAN
-389 NANTDAGSAQGA
+389 NANTPNSLDTPSMSSASNEDIQNDIPSTATQPNASASNEDRPLDRASGEDNTDENTQLNWMVTGALLVLFVIALTGWLVTYRKLKQAQFMGPGLTNKTGSAQRPHSYA
-401 LNNTANTQLPAS
+401 QWDEKAQFQNLM
-413 DNNQTSS
+413 
-420 ENSQGAETTSTAS
+420 
-433 QSEAELGPQI
+433 
-443 QDSSILQSPLFIGI
+443 
-457 TAFISVCWLVTL
+457 SVIKAKDT
-469 LGWYVTHK
+469 
-477 KLKRLLAS
+477 RLLTP
-485 GALPNAAYSDTQSN
+485 AL
-499 NLSEQQAYEHLL
+499 
-511 AVAKQHNLKALDN
+511 KQWIN
-524 ALQKW
+524 ALTSGKAQ
-529 LSLLN
+529 LS
-534 GDRSQRAMPGDIPES
+534 QFE
-549 KGIKVPIEQLHRLR
+549 GINASVNELYALR
-563 FSASQQANN
+563 FSANKADANTQ
-572 DDSLKQHINL
+572 SKQVMKALDKLSHEAKL
-582 LIDAIKQTRSNW
+582 ARSEWKQKSEG
-594 LNNKESKKN
+594 NNN
-603 TLSDLYPTS
+603 TLSALYPAS

>member
-1 MKALSLSTVF
+1 MRALLQSTRIVFLLTLLLST
-11 ILFLALTGQWAYADV
+11 AAYADV
-26 NAVEATIDRNP
+26 NSLEATIDRNP

-51 GSVERDAFDS
+51 GSADRDAFDS

-102 TFTIPAL
+102 TFTIPSL
-109 TIEGKRTQPI
+109 TIEGKSTKPI
-119 NVQVIPV
+119 QVKVIPV

-141 IDTKEAYLN
+141 IDVKEAYLN

-208 PQSSG
+208 PQASG
-213 EFILRGPIFTG
+213 EFTLRGPIFTG

-258 PSDINYPWLPS
+258 PQGIDYPWLPS

-276 EWPQGDVFV
+276 EWPQGDSFV

-323 SNTTTVERNQN
+323 SNTTTVEKDQS

-348 ESGTFVLPEIT
+348 QPGNFVLPEIT
-359 IPWFNTLTE
+359 IPWFNTLTQQ
-368 KTEYATIPARTITVQ
+368 TEYATIPARSITV
-383 AASNAN
+383 APASGAN
-389 NANTDAGSAQGA
+389 NANTPNSLDTPSISSASNEDIQNDIPSTAKQPNASASNEDKPLDSASGEVNTDESTQLNWMVTCALLVLFIIALTGWLVTYRKLKQAQFMGPGITNKTGSAQRPHSYA
-401 LNNTANTQLPAS
+401 QWDEKAQFQNLM
-413 DNNQTSS
+413 
-420 ENSQGAETTSTAS
+420 
-433 QSEAELGPQI
+433 
-443 QDSSILQSPLFIGI
+443 
-457 TAFISVCWLVTL
+457 SVIKAKDT
-469 LGWYVTHK
+469 
-477 KLKRLLAS
+477 RLLTS
-485 GALPNAAYSDTQSN
+485 AL
-499 NLSEQQAYEHLL
+499 
-511 AVAKQHNLKALDN
+511 KQWIN
-524 ALQKW
+524 ALTSGKAQ
-529 LSLLN
+529 LS
-534 GDRSQRAMPGDIPES
+534 QFE
-549 KGIKVPIEQLHRLR
+549 GINASVNELYALR
-563 FSASQQANN
+563 FSANKADANTQ
-572 DDSLKQHINL
+572 SKQVMKALDKLSHEAKL
-582 LIDAIKQTRSNW
+582 ARSEWKQKSEG
-594 LNNKESKKN
+594 NNN
-603 TLSDLYPTS
+603 TLSALYPAS

>member
-1 MKALSLSTVF
+1 MRALLQSTRIVFLLTLLLST
-11 ILFLALTGQWAYADV
+11 AAYADV
-26 NAVEATIDRNP
+26 NSLEATIDRNP

-51 GSVERDAFDS
+51 GSADRDAFDS

-102 TFTIPAL
+102 TFTIPSL
-109 TIEGKRTQPI
+109 TIEGKSTQPI
-119 NVQVIPV
+119 QVKVIPV
-126 QEQSNVAR
+126 QEKSNVAR

-141 IDTKEAYLN
+141 IDVKEAYLN

-208 PQSSG
+208 PQASG
-213 EFILRGPIFTG
+213 EFTLRGPIFTG

-258 PSDINYPWLPS
+258 PQGIDYPWLPS
-269 EMVRVDE
+269 AMVRVDE
-276 EWPQGDVFV
+276 EWPQGDSFV

-323 SNTTTVERNQN
+323 SNTTTVEKDQS

-348 ESGTFVLPEIT
+348 QPGNFVLPEIT
-359 IPWFNTLTE
+359 IPWFNTLTQQ
-368 KTEYATIPARTITVQ
+368 TEYATIPARSITV
-383 AASNAN
+383 APASGAN
-389 NANTDAGSAQGA
+389 NANTPNSLDTPSISSASNEDIQNDIPTTAKQPNASASNEDKPLDSASGDVSTDESTQLNWMVTCALLVLFIIALTGWLVTYRKLKQAQFMGPGLTNKTGSAQRPHSYA
-401 LNNTANTQLPAS
+401 QWDEKAQFQNLM
-413 DNNQTSS
+413 
-420 ENSQGAETTSTAS
+420 
-433 QSEAELGPQI
+433 
-443 QDSSILQSPLFIGI
+443 
-457 TAFISVCWLVTL
+457 SVIKAKDT
-469 LGWYVTHK
+469 
-477 KLKRLLAS
+477 RLLTP
-485 GALPNAAYSDTQSN
+485 AL
-499 NLSEQQAYEHLL
+499 
-511 AVAKQHNLKALDN
+511 KQWIN
-524 ALQKW
+524 ALTSGKAQ
-529 LSLLN
+529 LS
-534 GDRSQRAMPGDIPES
+534 QFE
-549 KGIKVPIEQLHRLR
+549 GINASVNELYALR
-563 FSASQQANN
+563 FSANKADANTQ
-572 DDSLKQHINL
+572 SKQVMKALDKLSHEAKL
-582 LIDAIKQTRSNW
+582 ARSEWKQKSEG
-594 LNNKESKKN
+594 NNN
-603 TLSDLYPTS
+603 TLSALYPAS

>member
-1 MKALSLSTVF
+1 MRALLQSTRIVFLLTLLLST
-11 ILFLALTGQWAYADV
+11 AAYADV
-26 NAVEATIDRNP
+26 NSLEATIDRNP

-51 GSVERDAFDS
+51 GSADRDAFDS

-102 TFTIPAL
+102 TFTIPSL
-109 TIEGKRTQPI
+109 TIEGKSTKPI
-119 NVQVIPV
+119 QVKVIPV

-141 IDTKEAYLN
+141 IDVKEAYLN

-208 PQSSG
+208 PQASG
-213 EFILRGPIFTG
+213 EFTLRGPIFTG

-258 PSDINYPWLPS
+258 PQGIDYPWLPS

-276 EWPQGDVFV
+276 EWPQGDSFV
-285 AGEPVTRIVTLTAL
+285 AGEPVTRIITLTAL

-323 SNTTTVERNQN
+323 SNTTTVEKDQS

-348 ESGTFVLPEIT
+348 QPGNFVLPEIT
-359 IPWFNTLTE
+359 IPWFNTLTQQ
-368 KTEYATIPARTITVQ
+368 TEYATIPARSITV
-383 AASNAN
+383 APANGAN
-389 NANTDAGSAQGA
+389 NANTSNIPNTPSTSSTGTDAIQNDIPSTATKPNVSANDEGKPLGSASGEAITDENAQFNWMVIGVLLALFVVALTGWLFTYRKLKQAQFTGPELTHKTSSAQRIHSSAQWDEKAHFQSLMSVIKAKNTRELTPA
-401 LNNTANTQLPAS
+401 LNKWIKALTLGNAQL
-413 DNNQTSS
+413 
-420 ENSQGAETTSTAS
+420 SQ
-433 QSEAELGPQI
+433 
-443 QDSSILQSPLFIGI
+443 FKGI
-457 TAFISVCWLVTL
+457 T
-469 LGWYVTHK
+469 
-477 KLKRLLAS
+477 
-485 GALPNAAYSDTQSN
+485 
-499 NLSEQQAYEHLL
+499 
-511 AVAKQHNLKALDN
+511 
-524 ALQKW
+524 
-529 LSLLN
+529 
-534 GDRSQRAMPGDIPES
+534 DRVNELYA
-549 KGIKVPIEQLHRLR
+549 LR
-563 FSASQQANN
+563 FSANKVDASAQ
-572 DDSLKQHINL
+572 SKQVTKALEQLSHE
-582 LIDAIKQTRSNW
+582 IKLARSEW
-594 LNNKESKKN
+594 KQKN
-603 TLSDLYPTS
+603 TKNDHTLSNLYPAS

>member
-1 MKALSLSTVF
+1 MRALLQSTG
-11 ILFLALTGQWAYADV
+11 IIFLLTQLISAAAYADV
-26 NAVEATIDRNP
+26 NSVEATIDRNP
-37 VMLDEAIRLTVTAD
+37 VMLDEAIRLTITAD
-51 GSVERDAFDS
+51 GSADRDAFDS

-102 TFTIPAL
+102 TFTIPSL
-109 TIEGKRTQPI
+109 TIEGKSTKPI
-119 NVQVIPV
+119 QVEVIPV

-141 IDTKEAYLN
+141 IDLNEAYLN

-208 PQSSG
+208 PQASG
-213 EFILRGPIFTG
+213 EFTLKGPIFTG

-258 PSDINYPWLPS
+258 PQGIDYPWLPS

-276 EWPQGDVFV
+276 EWPQGDNFV

-323 SNTTTVERNQN
+323 SNTTTVEKDQS

-348 ESGTFVLPEIT
+348 QPGDFVLPEIT
-359 IPWFNTLTE
+359 IPWFNTLTQ
-368 KTEYATIPARTITVQ
+368 KTEYATIPARSITV
-383 AASNAN
+383 APATGSNNPSNAPP
-389 NANTDAGSAQGA
+389 T
-401 LNNTANTQLPAS
+401 S
-413 DNNQTSS
+413 D
-420 ENSQGAETTSTAS
+420 TTV
-433 QSEAELGPQI
+433 
-443 QDSSILQSPLFIGI
+443 D
-457 TAFISVCWLVTL
+457 
-469 LGWYVTHK
+469 
-477 KLKRLLAS
+477 
-485 GALPNAAYSDTQSN
+485 DTQSDLPSAAVKPDLN
-499 NLSEQQAYEHLL
+499 SGKEGKPSDSTADDASISERTQLDWVVSVVLLALLLVALIGWLLTYRKLKQTQLAGLTDSTKPRFNVTAALDEKAQYQRLMAVIKAKDTSSVPIALKQWINALTAGKAQLSEF
-511 AVAKQHNLKALDN
+511 DG
-524 ALQKW
+524 
-529 LSLLN
+529 LN
-534 GDRSQRAMPGDIPES
+534 TAINE
-549 KGIKVPIEQLHRLR
+549 LYALR
-563 FSASQQANN
+563 FSASQTGNGAQSEQVSKTLEKLT
-572 DDSLKQHINL
+572 DE
-582 LIDAIKQTRSNW
+582 IKHARSKWQQTGA
-594 LNNKESKKN
+594 KN
-603 TLSDLYPTS
+603 SHTLSNLYPAS

>member
-1 MKALSLSTVF
+1 MRALLQSTRIVFLLTLLLST
-11 ILFLALTGQWAYADV
+11 AAYADV
-26 NAVEATIDRNP
+26 NSLEATIDRNP

-51 GSVERDAFDS
+51 GSADRDAFDS

-102 TFTIPAL
+102 TFTIPSL
-109 TIEGKRTQPI
+109 TIEGKSTKPI
-119 NVQVIPV
+119 QVKVIPV

-141 IDTKEAYLN
+141 IDVKEAYLN

-208 PQSSG
+208 PQASG
-213 EFILRGPIFTG
+213 EFTLRGPIFTG

-258 PSDINYPWLPS
+258 PQGIDYPWLPS

-276 EWPQGDVFV
+276 EWPQGDSFV

-323 SNTTTVERNQN
+323 SNTTTVEKDQS

-348 ESGTFVLPEIT
+348 QPGNFVLPEIT
-359 IPWFNTLTE
+359 IPWFNTLTQQ
-368 KTEYATIPARTITVQ
+368 TEYATIPARSITV
-383 AASNAN
+383 APASGAN
-389 NANTDAGSAQGA
+389 NANTPNSLDTPSISSASNEDIQNDIPSTAKQPNASASNENKPLDSASGDVSTDESTQLNWMVTCVLLLLFIIALTGWLVTYRKLKQAQFMGVGITNKTGSAQRLHSYA
-401 LNNTANTQLPAS
+401 QWDEKAQFQNLM
-413 DNNQTSS
+413 
-420 ENSQGAETTSTAS
+420 
-433 QSEAELGPQI
+433 
-443 QDSSILQSPLFIGI
+443 
-457 TAFISVCWLVTL
+457 SVIKAKDT
-469 LGWYVTHK
+469 
-477 KLKRLLAS
+477 RLLTS
-485 GALPNAAYSDTQSN
+485 AL
-499 NLSEQQAYEHLL
+499 
-511 AVAKQHNLKALDN
+511 KQWVN
-524 ALQKW
+524 ALTSGKAQ
-529 LSLLN
+529 LSQFERINASVNELY
-534 GDRSQRAMPGDIPES
+534 A
-549 KGIKVPIEQLHRLR
+549 LR
-563 FSASQQANN
+563 FSASKADANTQ
-572 DDSLKQHINL
+572 SKQVMKALDKLSHEAKL
-582 LIDAIKQTRSNW
+582 ARSEWKQKSEG
-594 LNNKESKKN
+594 NNN
-603 TLSDLYPTS
+603 TLSALYPAS

>member
-1 MKALSLSTVF
+1 MRALLQSTRIVFLLTLLLST
-11 ILFLALTGQWAYADV
+11 AAYADV
-26 NAVEATIDRNP
+26 NSLEATIDRNP

-51 GSVERDAFDS
+51 GSADRDAFDS

-102 TFTIPAL
+102 TFTIPSL
-109 TIEGKRTQPI
+109 TIEGKSTKPI
-119 NVQVIPV
+119 QVKVIPV

-141 IDTKEAYLN
+141 IDVKEAYLN

-208 PQSSG
+208 PQASG
-213 EFILRGPIFTG
+213 EFTLRGPIFTG

-258 PSDINYPWLPS
+258 PQGIDYPWLPS

-276 EWPQGDVFV
+276 EWPQGDSFV
-285 AGEPVTRIVTLTAL
+285 TGEPVTRIVTLTAL

-323 SNTTTVERNQN
+323 SNTTTVEKDQS

-348 ESGTFVLPEIT
+348 QPGNFVLPEIT
-359 IPWFNTLTE
+359 IPWFNTLTQQ
-368 KTEYATIPARTITVQ
+368 TEYATIPARSITV
-383 AASNAN
+383 APASGAN
-389 NANTDAGSAQGA
+389 NANTPNSLDTPSMSSASNEDIQNDIPSAAKQPNASASSKDKPLDSASGEVNTDESTQLNWMVTCALLVLFIIALTGWLVTYRKLKQAQFMGPGITNKTGSAQRPHSYA
-401 LNNTANTQLPAS
+401 QWDEKAQFQNLM
-413 DNNQTSS
+413 
-420 ENSQGAETTSTAS
+420 
-433 QSEAELGPQI
+433 
-443 QDSSILQSPLFIGI
+443 
-457 TAFISVCWLVTL
+457 SVIKAKDT
-469 LGWYVTHK
+469 
-477 KLKRLLAS
+477 RLLTP
-485 GALPNAAYSDTQSN
+485 AL
-499 NLSEQQAYEHLL
+499 
-511 AVAKQHNLKALDN
+511 KQWIN
-524 ALQKW
+524 ALTSGNAQ
-529 LSLLN
+529 LSQFERINASVNELY
-534 GDRSQRAMPGDIPES
+534 A
-549 KGIKVPIEQLHRLR
+549 LR
-563 FSASQQANN
+563 FSANKADANTQ
-572 DDSLKQHINL
+572 SKQVMKALDKLSHEAKL
-582 LIDAIKQTRSNW
+582 ARSEWKQKSEGSN
-594 LNNKESKKN
+594 N
-603 TLSDLYPTS
+603 TLSALYPAS

>member
-1 MKALSLSTVF
+1 MRALLQSTRIVFLLTLLLST
-11 ILFLALTGQWAYADV
+11 AAYADV
-26 NAVEATIDRNP
+26 NSLEATIDRNP

-51 GSVERDAFDS
+51 GSADRDAFDS

-102 TFTIPAL
+102 TFTIPSL
-109 TIEGKRTQPI
+109 TIEGKSTKPI
-119 NVQVIPV
+119 QVKVIPV

-141 IDTKEAYLN
+141 IDVKEAYLN

-208 PQSSG
+208 PQASG
-213 EFILRGPIFTG
+213 EFTLRGPIFTG

-258 PSDINYPWLPS
+258 PQGIDYPWLPS

-276 EWPQGDVFV
+276 EWPQGDSFV

-323 SNTTTVERNQN
+323 SNTTTVEKDQS

-348 ESGTFVLPEIT
+348 QPGNFVLPEIT
-359 IPWFNTLTE
+359 IPWFNTLTQQ
-368 KTEYATIPARTITVQ
+368 TEYATIPARSITV
-383 AASNAN
+383 APASGAN
-389 NANTDAGSAQGA
+389 NANTPNRLDTPSISSASNEDIQNDIPTTAKQPNASASNEDKPLDSASGEVNTDESTQLNWMVTCALLVLFIIALTGWLVTYRKLKQAQFMGPGLTNKTGSAQRPHSYA
-401 LNNTANTQLPAS
+401 QWDEKAQFQNLM
-413 DNNQTSS
+413 
-420 ENSQGAETTSTAS
+420 
-433 QSEAELGPQI
+433 
-443 QDSSILQSPLFIGI
+443 
-457 TAFISVCWLVTL
+457 SVIKTKD
-469 LGWYVTHK
+469 T
-477 KLKRLLAS
+477 RLLTP
-485 GALPNAAYSDTQSN
+485 AL
-499 NLSEQQAYEHLL
+499 
-511 AVAKQHNLKALDN
+511 KQWIN
-524 ALQKW
+524 ALTSGKAQ
-529 LSLLN
+529 LS
-534 GDRSQRAMPGDIPES
+534 QFE
-549 KGIKVPIEQLHRLR
+549 GINASVNELYALR
-563 FSASQQANN
+563 FSANKADASTQSKQVMKALDKLSHEAKLARSEWKQKSEGNN
-572 DDSLKQHINL
+572 
-582 LIDAIKQTRSNW
+582 
-594 LNNKESKKN
+594 N
-603 TLSDLYPTS
+603 TLSALYPAS

>member
-1 MKALSLSTVF
+1 MRALLQSTLIVFLLTLLLST
-11 ILFLALTGQWAYADV
+11 AAYADV
-26 NAVEATIDRNP
+26 NSLEATIDRNP

-51 GSVERDAFDS
+51 GSADRDAFDS

-102 TFTIPAL
+102 TFTIPSL
-109 TIEGKRTQPI
+109 TIEGKSTKPI
-119 NVQVIPV
+119 QVKVIPV

-141 IDTKEAYLN
+141 IDVKEAYLN

-208 PQSSG
+208 PQASG
-213 EFILRGPIFTG
+213 EFTLRGPIFTG

-258 PSDINYPWLPS
+258 PQGIDYPWLPS

-276 EWPQGDVFV
+276 EWPQGDSFV

-323 SNTTTVERNQN
+323 SNTTTVEKDQS

-348 ESGTFVLPEIT
+348 QPGNFVLPEIT
-359 IPWFNTLTE
+359 IPWFNTLTQQ
-368 KTEYATIPARTITVQ
+368 TEYATIPARSITV
-383 AASNAN
+383 APASGAN
-389 NANTDAGSAQGA
+389 NANTPNSLDTPSMSSASNEDIQNDIPSTATQPNASASNENKPLDSASSKVNTDENTQLNWMVTGALLVLFVIALTGWLVTYRKLKKAQFMGPGITHRTGSAQRPHSYA
-401 LNNTANTQLPAS
+401 QWDEKAQFQNLM
-413 DNNQTSS
+413 
-420 ENSQGAETTSTAS
+420 
-433 QSEAELGPQI
+433 
-443 QDSSILQSPLFIGI
+443 
-457 TAFISVCWLVTL
+457 SVIKAKDT
-469 LGWYVTHK
+469 
-477 KLKRLLAS
+477 RLLTS
-485 GALPNAAYSDTQSN
+485 AL
-499 NLSEQQAYEHLL
+499 
-511 AVAKQHNLKALDN
+511 KQWIN
-524 ALQKW
+524 ALTSGKAQ
-529 LSLLN
+529 LS
-534 GDRSQRAMPGDIPES
+534 QFE
-549 KGIKVPIEQLHRLR
+549 GINASVNELYALR
-563 FSASQQANN
+563 FSANKADANTQ
-572 DDSLKQHINL
+572 SKQVMKALDKLSHEAKL
-582 LIDAIKQTRSNW
+582 ARSEWKQKSEG
-594 LNNKESKKN
+594 NNN
-603 TLSDLYPTS
+603 TLSALYPAS

>member
-1 MKALSLSTVF
+1 MRALLQSTRIVFLLTLLLST
-11 ILFLALTGQWAYADV
+11 AAYADV
-26 NAVEATIDRNP
+26 NSLEATIDRNP

-51 GSVERDAFDS
+51 GSADRDAFDS

-102 TFTIPAL
+102 TFTIPSL
-109 TIEGKRTQPI
+109 TIEGKSTQPI
-119 NVQVIPV
+119 QVKVIPV
-126 QEQSNVAR
+126 QEKSNVAR

-141 IDTKEAYLN
+141 IDVKEAYLN

-208 PQSSG
+208 PQASG
-213 EFILRGPIFTG
+213 EFTLRGPIFTG

-258 PSDINYPWLPS
+258 PQGIDYPWLPS
-269 EMVRVDE
+269 AMVRVDE
-276 EWPQGDVFV
+276 EWPQGDSFV

-323 SNTTTVERNQN
+323 SNTTTVEKDQS

-348 ESGTFVLPEIT
+348 QPGNFVLPEIT
-359 IPWFNTLTE
+359 IPWFNTLTQQ
-368 KTEYATIPARTITVQ
+368 TEYSTIPARSITV
-383 AASNAN
+383 APASGAN
-389 NANTDAGSAQGA
+389 NANTPNSLDTPSISSASNEDIQNDIPTTAKQPNASASNEDKPLDSASGDVSTDESTQLNWMVTCALLVLFIIALTGWLVTYRKLKQAQFMGVGITNKTGSAQRLHSYA
-401 LNNTANTQLPAS
+401 QWDEKAQFQNLM
-413 DNNQTSS
+413 
-420 ENSQGAETTSTAS
+420 
-433 QSEAELGPQI
+433 
-443 QDSSILQSPLFIGI
+443 
-457 TAFISVCWLVTL
+457 SVIKAKDT
-469 LGWYVTHK
+469 
-477 KLKRLLAS
+477 RLLTP
-485 GALPNAAYSDTQSN
+485 AL
-499 NLSEQQAYEHLL
+499 
-511 AVAKQHNLKALDN
+511 KQWIN
-524 ALQKW
+524 ALTSGKAQ
-529 LSLLN
+529 LS
-534 GDRSQRAMPGDIPES
+534 QFE
-549 KGIKVPIEQLHRLR
+549 GINASVNELYALR
-563 FSASQQANN
+563 FSANKADANTQ
-572 DDSLKQHINL
+572 SKQVMKALDKLSHEAKL
-582 LIDAIKQTRSNW
+582 ARSEWKQKSEG
-594 LNNKESKKN
+594 NNN
-603 TLSDLYPTS
+603 TLSALYPAS

>member
-1 MKALSLSTVF
+1 MRALLQSTLIVFLLTLLLST
-11 ILFLALTGQWAYADV
+11 AAYADV
-26 NAVEATIDRNP
+26 NSLEATIDRNP

-51 GSVERDAFDS
+51 GSADRDAFDS

-102 TFTIPAL
+102 TFTIPSL
-109 TIEGKRTQPI
+109 TIEGKSTKPI
-119 NVQVIPV
+119 QVKVIPV

-141 IDTKEAYLN
+141 IDVKEAYLN

-208 PQSSG
+208 PQASG
-213 EFILRGPIFTG
+213 EFTLRGPIFTG

-258 PSDINYPWLPS
+258 PQGIDYPWLPS

-276 EWPQGDVFV
+276 EWPQGDSFV

-323 SNTTTVERNQN
+323 SNTTTVEKDQS

-348 ESGTFVLPEIT
+348 QPGNFVLPEIT
-359 IPWFNTLTE
+359 IPWFNTLTQQ
-368 KTEYATIPARTITVQ
+368 TEYATIPARSITV
-383 AASNAN
+383 APASGAN
-389 NANTDAGSAQGA
+389 NANTPNSLDTPSISSASNEDIQNDIPTTAKQPNASASNEDKPLDSASGEVNTDESTQLNWMVTCALLVLFIIALTGWLVTYRKLKQAQFMGPGLTNKTGSAQRPHSYA
-401 LNNTANTQLPAS
+401 QWDEKAQFQNLM
-413 DNNQTSS
+413 
-420 ENSQGAETTSTAS
+420 
-433 QSEAELGPQI
+433 
-443 QDSSILQSPLFIGI
+443 
-457 TAFISVCWLVTL
+457 SVIKAKDT
-469 LGWYVTHK
+469 
-477 KLKRLLAS
+477 RLLTP
-485 GALPNAAYSDTQSN
+485 AL
-499 NLSEQQAYEHLL
+499 
-511 AVAKQHNLKALDN
+511 KQWIN
-524 ALQKW
+524 ALTSGKAQ
-529 LSLLN
+529 LS
-534 GDRSQRAMPGDIPES
+534 QFE
-549 KGIKVPIEQLHRLR
+549 GINASVNELYALR
-563 FSASQQANN
+563 FSANKADANTQ
-572 DDSLKQHINL
+572 SKQVMKALDKLSHEAKL
-582 LIDAIKQTRSNW
+582 ARSEWKQKSEG
-594 LNNKESKKN
+594 NNN
-603 TLSDLYPTS
+603 TLSALYPAS

>member
-1 MKALSLSTVF
+1 MRALIQSTLIVFLLTLLLST
-11 ILFLALTGQWAYADV
+11 AAYADV
-26 NAVEATIDRNP
+26 HSLEATIDRNP

-51 GSVERDAFDS
+51 GSADRDAFDS

-102 TFTIPAL
+102 TFTIPSL
-109 TIEGKRTQPI
+109 TIEGKSTKPI
-119 NVQVIPV
+119 QVKVIPV

-134 DYFVTTD
+134 DYFVTTN
-141 IDTKEAYLN
+141 IDVKEAYLN

-208 PQSSG
+208 PQASG
-213 EFILRGPIFTG
+213 EFTLRGPIFTG

-258 PSDINYPWLPS
+258 PQGIDYPWLPS

-276 EWPQGDVFV
+276 EWPQGDSFV

-323 SNTTTVERNQN
+323 SNTTTVEKDQS

-348 ESGTFVLPEIT
+348 QPGNFVLPEIT
-359 IPWFNTLTE
+359 IPWFNTLTQQ
-368 KTEYATIPARTITVQ
+368 TEYATIPARSITV
-383 AASNAN
+383 APASGAN
-389 NANTDAGSAQGA
+389 NANTPNSLDTPSISSASNEDIQNDIPSTAKQPNASASNENKPLDSASGDVNTDESTQLNWMVTCALFVLFIIALTGWLVTYRKLKQAQFMGVGITNKTGSAQRLHSYA
-401 LNNTANTQLPAS
+401 QWDEKAQFQNLM
-413 DNNQTSS
+413 
-420 ENSQGAETTSTAS
+420 
-433 QSEAELGPQI
+433 
-443 QDSSILQSPLFIGI
+443 
-457 TAFISVCWLVTL
+457 SVIKAKDT
-469 LGWYVTHK
+469 
-477 KLKRLLAS
+477 RLLTS
-485 GALPNAAYSDTQSN
+485 AL
-499 NLSEQQAYEHLL
+499 
-511 AVAKQHNLKALDN
+511 KQWVN
-524 ALQKW
+524 ALTSGKAQ
-529 LSLLN
+529 LS
-534 GDRSQRAMPGDIPES
+534 QFE
-549 KGIKVPIEQLHRLR
+549 GINASVNELYALR
-563 FSASQQANN
+563 FSANKADASTQSKQVMKALDKLSHEAKLARSEWKQKSEGNN
-572 DDSLKQHINL
+572 
-582 LIDAIKQTRSNW
+582 
-594 LNNKESKKN
+594 N
-603 TLSDLYPTS
+603 TLSALYPAS

>member
-1 MKALSLSTVF
+1 MRALLQSTRIVFLLTLLLST
-11 ILFLALTGQWAYADV
+11 AAYADV
-26 NAVEATIDRNP
+26 NSLEATIDRNP

-51 GSVERDAFDS
+51 GSADRDAFDS

-102 TFTIPAL
+102 TFTIPSL
-109 TIEGKRTQPI
+109 TIEGKSTKPI
-119 NVQVIPV
+119 QVKVIPV

-141 IDTKEAYLN
+141 IDVKEAYLN

-208 PQSSG
+208 PQASG
-213 EFILRGPIFTG
+213 EFTLRGPIFTG

-258 PSDINYPWLPS
+258 PQGIDYPWLPS

-276 EWPQGDVFV
+276 EWPQGDSFV

-323 SNTTTVERNQN
+323 SNTTTVEKDQS

-348 ESGTFVLPEIT
+348 QPGNFVLPEIT
-359 IPWFNTLTE
+359 IPWFNTLTQQ
-368 KTEYATIPARTITVQ
+368 TEYATIPARSITV
-383 AASNAN
+383 APASGAN
-389 NANTDAGSAQGA
+389 NANTPNSLDTPSISSASNEDIQNDIPTTAKQPNASASNEDKPLDSASGEVNTDESTQLNWMVTCALFVLFIIALTGWLVTYRKLKQAQFMGPGITNKTGSAQRPHSYA
-401 LNNTANTQLPAS
+401 QWDEKAQFQNLM
-413 DNNQTSS
+413 
-420 ENSQGAETTSTAS
+420 
-433 QSEAELGPQI
+433 
-443 QDSSILQSPLFIGI
+443 
-457 TAFISVCWLVTL
+457 SVIKAKDT
-469 LGWYVTHK
+469 
-477 KLKRLLAS
+477 RLLTP
-485 GALPNAAYSDTQSN
+485 AL
-499 NLSEQQAYEHLL
+499 
-511 AVAKQHNLKALDN
+511 KQWIN
-524 ALQKW
+524 ALTSGKAQ
-529 LSLLN
+529 LS
-534 GDRSQRAMPGDIPES
+534 QFE
-549 KGIKVPIEQLHRLR
+549 GINASVNELYALR
-563 FSASQQANN
+563 FSANKADANTQ
-572 DDSLKQHINL
+572 SKQVMKALDKLSHEAKL
-582 LIDAIKQTRSNW
+582 ARSEWKQKSEG
-594 LNNKESKKN
+594 NNN
-603 TLSDLYPTS
+603 TLSALYPAS

>member
-1 MKALSLSTVF
+1 MRALLQSTGIF
-11 ILFLALTGQWAYADV
+11 FLLTLLVSAAAYAEV
-26 NAVEATIDRNP
+26 NSVEATIDRNP
-37 VMLDEAIRLTVTAD
+37 VMLDEAIRLTITAD
-51 GSVERDAFDS
+51 GSADRDAFDS

-102 TFTIPAL
+102 TFTIPSL
-109 TIEGKRTQPI
+109 TIEGKSTKPI
-119 NVQVIPV
+119 QVEVIPV

-141 IDTKEAYLN
+141 IDLNEAYLN

-208 PQSSG
+208 PQASG
-213 EFILRGPIFTG
+213 EFTLRGPIFTG

-258 PSDINYPWLPS
+258 PQGIDYPWLPS

-276 EWPQGDVFV
+276 EWPQGDNFV

-323 SNTTTVERNQN
+323 SNTTTVEKDQS

-348 ESGTFVLPEIT
+348 QPGDFVLPEIT
-359 IPWFNTLTE
+359 IPWFNTLTQ
-368 KTEYATIPARTITVQ
+368 KTEYATIPARSITVV
-383 AASNAN
+383 
-389 NANTDAGSAQGA
+389 
-401 LNNTANTQLPAS
+401 PA
-413 DNNQTSS
+413 TSS
-420 ENSQGAETTSTAS
+420 SNPSNTTPTSNETV
-433 QSEAELGPQI
+433 G
-443 QDSSILQSPLFIGI
+443 
-457 TAFISVCWLVTL
+457 
-469 LGWYVTHK
+469 
-477 KLKRLLAS
+477 
-485 GALPNAAYSDTQSN
+485 DTQSD
-499 NLSEQQAYEHLL
+499 LPSKAIEPDVDSSKEGKPSDSTADDASISERTQLDWVVSVVLL
-511 AVAKQHNLKALDN
+511 ALLLVALIGWLLTYRKLKQTQLAGLTDSTKPRFNVTAALDEKAQYQRLMAVIKAKDTSSVPLALKEWIN
-524 ALQKW
+524 ALTAGKAH
-529 LSLLN
+529 LSQFDGVNTAVDELY
-534 GDRSQRAMPGDIPES
+534 A
-549 KGIKVPIEQLHRLR
+549 LR
-563 FSASQQANN
+563 FSASQ
-572 DDSLKQHINL
+572 
-582 LIDAIKQTRSNW
+582 IDKPNQSEQVSKTLEKLTDEIKQARSKW
-594 LNNKESKKN
+594 QQTGAKN
-603 TLSDLYPTS
+603 SHTLSNLYPAS

>member
-1 MKALSLSTVF
+1 MRALLQSTRIVFLLTLLLST
-11 ILFLALTGQWAYADV
+11 AAYADV
-26 NAVEATIDRNP
+26 NSLEATIDRNP

-51 GSVERDAFDS
+51 GSADRDAFDS

-102 TFTIPAL
+102 TFTIPSL
-109 TIEGKRTQPI
+109 TIEGKSTKPI
-119 NVQVIPV
+119 QVKVIPV

-141 IDTKEAYLN
+141 IDVKEAYLN

-208 PQSSG
+208 PQASG
-213 EFILRGPIFTG
+213 EFTLRGPIFTG

-258 PSDINYPWLPS
+258 PQGIDYPWLPS
-269 EMVRVDE
+269 AMVRVDE
-276 EWPQGDVFV
+276 EWPQGDSFV

-323 SNTTTVERNQN
+323 SNTTTVEKDQS

-348 ESGTFVLPEIT
+348 QPGNFVLPEIT
-359 IPWFNTLTE
+359 IPWFNTLTQQ
-368 KTEYATIPARTITVQ
+368 TEYATIPARSITV
-383 AASNAN
+383 APASGAN
-389 NANTDAGSAQGA
+389 NANTSNIPNTPLSSSTGTDAIQNDIPSTATKPSVSTNDEGKPLGSASGEAITDENAQFNWMVIGVLLA
-401 LNNTANTQLPAS
+401 LFVIALT
-413 DNNQTSS
+413 
-420 ENSQGAETTSTAS
+420 G
-433 QSEAELGPQI
+433 
-443 QDSSILQSPLFIGI
+443 
-457 TAFISVCWLVTL
+457 WLVTYRKL
-469 LGWYVTHK
+469 KQAQSTGLGITHK
-477 KLKRLLAS
+477 TSSAQRIHSSAQWDEKAHFQSLMSVIKAKNTRELTP
-485 GALPNAAYSDTQSN
+485 ALN
-499 NLSEQQAYEHLL
+499 
-511 AVAKQHNLKALDN
+511 KWIKALTLGN
-524 ALQKW
+524 AQ
-529 LSLLN
+529 LS
-534 GDRSQRAMPGDIPES
+534 QF
-549 KGIKVPIEQLHRLR
+549 KGITDRVNELYALR
-563 FSASQQANN
+563 FSANKVDTSAQ
-572 DDSLKQHINL
+572 SKQVTKALEQLSHE
-582 LIDAIKQTRSNW
+582 IKLARSEW
-594 LNNKESKKN
+594 KQKN
-603 TLSDLYPTS
+603 TKNDHTLSNLYPAS

>member
-1 MKALSLSTVF
+1 MRALLQSTLIVFLLTLLLST
-11 ILFLALTGQWAYADV
+11 AAYADV
-26 NAVEATIDRNP
+26 NSLEATIDRNP

-51 GSVERDAFDS
+51 GSADRDAFDS

-102 TFTIPAL
+102 TFTIPSL
-109 TIEGKRTQPI
+109 TIEGKSTKPI
-119 NVQVIPV
+119 QVKVIPV

-141 IDTKEAYLN
+141 IDVKEAYLN

-208 PQSSG
+208 PQASG
-213 EFILRGPIFTG
+213 EFTLRGPIFTG

-258 PSDINYPWLPS
+258 PQGIDYPWLPS

-276 EWPQGDVFV
+276 EWPQGDSFV

-323 SNTTTVERNQN
+323 SNTTTVEKDQS

-348 ESGTFVLPEIT
+348 QPGNFVLPEIT
-359 IPWFNTLTE
+359 IPWFNTLTQQ
-368 KTEYATIPARTITVQ
+368 TEYATIPARSITV
-383 AASNAN
+383 APASGAN
-389 NANTDAGSAQGA
+389 NANTPNSLDTPSISSASNEDIQNDIPSTATQTNASASNEGKPLDSASGEVNTDENTQLNWMVTGALLVLFVIALTGWLVTYRKLKKAQFMGPGITHRTGSAQRPHSYA
-401 LNNTANTQLPAS
+401 QWDEKAQFQNLM
-413 DNNQTSS
+413 
-420 ENSQGAETTSTAS
+420 
-433 QSEAELGPQI
+433 
-443 QDSSILQSPLFIGI
+443 
-457 TAFISVCWLVTL
+457 SVIKAKDT
-469 LGWYVTHK
+469 
-477 KLKRLLAS
+477 RLLTS
-485 GALPNAAYSDTQSN
+485 AL
-499 NLSEQQAYEHLL
+499 
-511 AVAKQHNLKALDN
+511 KQWIN
-524 ALQKW
+524 ALTSGKAQ
-529 LSLLN
+529 LS
-534 GDRSQRAMPGDIPES
+534 QFE
-549 KGIKVPIEQLHRLR
+549 GINASVNELYALR
-563 FSASQQANN
+563 FSANKADASTQSKQVMKALDKLSHEAKLARSEWKQKSEGNN
-572 DDSLKQHINL
+572 
-582 LIDAIKQTRSNW
+582 
-594 LNNKESKKN
+594 N
-603 TLSDLYPTS
+603 TLSALYPAS

>member
-1 MKALSLSTVF
+1 MRALLQSTRIVFLLTLLLST
-11 ILFLALTGQWAYADV
+11 AAYADV
-26 NAVEATIDRNP
+26 NSLEATIDRNP

-51 GSVERDAFDS
+51 GSADRDAFDS

-102 TFTIPAL
+102 TFTIPSL
-109 TIEGKRTQPI
+109 TIEGKSTKPI
-119 NVQVIPV
+119 QVKVIPV

-141 IDTKEAYLN
+141 IDVKEAYLN

-208 PQSSG
+208 PQASG
-213 EFILRGPIFTG
+213 EFTLRGPIFTG

-258 PSDINYPWLPS
+258 PQGIDYPWLPS

-276 EWPQGDVFV
+276 EWPQGDSFV

-323 SNTTTVERNQN
+323 SNTTTVEKDQS

-348 ESGTFVLPEIT
+348 QPGNFVLPEIT
-359 IPWFNTLTE
+359 IPWFNTLTQQ
-368 KTEYATIPARTITVQ
+368 TEYATIPARSITV
-383 AASNAN
+383 APASGAN
-389 NANTDAGSAQGA
+389 NANTPNSLDTPSMSSASNEDIQNDIPSTATQPNASASNEDRPLDRASGEDNTDENTQLNWMVTSALLMLFIIALTGWLVTYRKLKQAQFMGPGITNKTGSAQRPHSY
-401 LNNTANTQLPAS
+401 TQWDEKAQFQNLM
-413 DNNQTSS
+413 
-420 ENSQGAETTSTAS
+420 
-433 QSEAELGPQI
+433 
-443 QDSSILQSPLFIGI
+443 
-457 TAFISVCWLVTL
+457 SVIKAKDT
-469 LGWYVTHK
+469 
-477 KLKRLLAS
+477 RLLTS
-485 GALPNAAYSDTQSN
+485 AL
-499 NLSEQQAYEHLL
+499 
-511 AVAKQHNLKALDN
+511 KQWIN
-524 ALQKW
+524 ALTSGKAQ
-529 LSLLN
+529 LS
-534 GDRSQRAMPGDIPES
+534 QFE
-549 KGIKVPIEQLHRLR
+549 GINASVNELYALR
-563 FSASQQANN
+563 FSANKADASTQSKQVMKALDKLSHEAKLARSEWKQKSEGNN
-572 DDSLKQHINL
+572 
-582 LIDAIKQTRSNW
+582 
-594 LNNKESKKN
+594 N
-603 TLSDLYPTS
+603 TLSALYPAS